1 MLEEE
6 FGFGR
11 EVGTL
16 VISLFV
22 AGYCIGP
29 LVFGPLSET
38 IGRKS
43 VFVFTF
49 IFYTGFQ
56 VGSALAQNTAQV
68 LVFRFLGGTFAS
80 APLAN
85 SGSVFLLQLPTSSK
99 RRLNTNYRAVIS
111 DMWDADVRGKAL
123 AFFTIAPF
131 AGPTLGPVCSGFM
144 ANAGVSWRWIF
155 WLLTCFAAALLVIT
169 IFTFPET
176 YAYVTSLCLPSVHF

>member
-1 MLEEE
+1 MLQEQ
-6 FGFGR
+6 FGFSP

-49 IFYTGFQ
+49 IIYTGFQ

-85 SGSVFLLQLPTSSK
+85 SGSVSACFGRVTETQANYDFQGCYLGHVGCRRSRQSACLLHYCSLRWAHARASLQWVHDE
-99 RRLNTNYRAVIS
+99 RRYLLALDILVVGLLLGCPAHPYHFYFPRNIR
-111 DMWDADVRGKAL
+111 VRDKPPL
-123 AFFTIAPF
+123 R
-131 AGPTLGPVCSGFM
+131 SM
-144 ANAGVSWRWIF
+144 
-155 WLLTCFAAALLVIT
+155 
-169 IFTFPET
+169 
-176 YAYVTSLCLPSVHF
+176 HF